1 MDQRITTDIR
11 KYCKPTNSEDLL
23 YQKSWATANTMLRE
37 KFITLTV
44 FTIKVDKLKSIK
56 FHLKTQ
62 ENSKSNPK
70 NVERRKQ

>member
-11 KYCKPTNSEDLL
+11 KYCKLTNSEDVP
-23 YQKSWATANTMLRE
+23 YQKSWATAKATLRE
-37 KFITLTV
+37 KFITLTT
-44 FTIKVDKLKSIK
+44 FTIKVERLKSIK
-56 FHLKTQ
+56 CHLKSQ